1 MNDHLAKLITEVQW
15 AFIEARIRFHLASNL
30 YGNGNE
36 NLIDELSQEVTL
48 CLLRHL
54 DCFETD
60 QPDILIYKVLKWIHE
75 ASRLKV
81 LEWFRNKRR
90 EEKMFNRTVDIAE
103 VQLLTSVDQRECEW
117 PAESTAVSTAVE
129 SLPPRMRTAVLAW
142 MNGEEIN
149 VTAKRMKCRRRT
161 VQAYVSRGLA
171 QLSES
176 LKRKVQ

>member
-1 MNDHLAKLITEVQW
+1 MNGRLARLISEIQW
-15 AFIEARIRFHLASNL
+15 AFIDARIRSHLAGNL
-30 YGNGNE
+30 YGNGSKD
-36 NLIDELSQEVTL
+36 LIDELSQEVML
-48 CLLRHL
+48 CLLLHL
-54 DCFETD
+54 GRFETD

-75 ASRLKV
+75 ASRLTV
-81 LEWFRNKRR
+81 LEWFRKKRR
-90 EEKMFNRTVDIAE
+90 EEKRGNRSVDVAE
-103 VQLLTSVDQRECEW
+103 VELPNSVDQSEREW
-117 PAESTAVSTAVE
+117 PVELTTVSAAVE